1 MSDGETNEAD
11 RKTARKRAAKKTAKK
26 AAKKTARKAAS
37 KRARAAGAGVVTART
52 TTDNSS
58 DTADT
63 ASAAPLRKAPTKV
76 QAMRAS
82 AKERQRRWMVV
93 GGILVVGFGASVGI
107 GFSDSGQIDIKRA
120 IDERNERIRSGDLTG
135 ADTER
140 STVEAPVQRTAVQQ
154 RTNSGL
160 RGAGS
165 SAQPRPEP
173 EPEPDPAAT
182 STATSSDSRLA
193 TSTEAT
199 TDTEGENEAE
209 AESDVAT
216 TSPRTGTSSP
226 ANTTS

>member
-1 MSDGETNEAD
+1 MSDGETNEAV

-37 KRARAAGAGVVTART
+37 KRSSAAGAGVVTSRT

-58 DTADT
+58 DSADT
-63 ASAAPLRKAPTKV
+63 VSEAPLRKAPTKV

-82 AKERQRRWMVV
+82 VKERQRRWMVV

-173 EPEPDPAAT
+173 EPNPVAT
-182 STATSSDSRLA
+182 STATSSDSGVA

-199 TDTEGENEAE
+199 TDTEGEIEVE

-216 TSPRTGTSSP
+216 TSPSTGTSSS
-226 ANTTS
+226 ANTAS